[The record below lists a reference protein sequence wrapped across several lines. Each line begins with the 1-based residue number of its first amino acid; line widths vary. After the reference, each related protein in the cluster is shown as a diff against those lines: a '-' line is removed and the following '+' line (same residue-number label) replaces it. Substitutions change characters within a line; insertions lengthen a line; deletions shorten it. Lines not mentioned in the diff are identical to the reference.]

1 MKTRIPRIDT
11 NGSKPDS
18 GLMQFVIIRA
28 ISVFGCAALLISLLI
43 PVAQMHAQTQA
54 AMNAQVRAEF
64 EQADAELNKT
74 YEALLAKLPDAE
86 SKQKLKE
93 SQRAWL
99 AFRDAEAGF
108 AADQARGGSMAPTI
122 RYETITELTRQRIKQ
137 LKTRLGENGTPREGG
152 TVTPPPSPEP
162 QKSAETN
169 TATETTAE
177 PNSTSLSP
185 DKKWQHIG
193 GEEPKIL
200 KADTKQVAL
209 DLWEQGPGGVLWA
222 PDSKRFALKRSRGH
236 QSSLYQWR
244 GDHWVALESP
254 EDKAFSRADAV
265 VTAQLK
271 RKGLSKKTSLR
282 SLWWTV
288 EADQWVDASTLVVH
302 ASLAERV
309 NRGETDAEDL
319 DFGGDFLFTLK
330 FDDAGNWKIIKT
342 HRMSDK
348 EVEKRGE

>member
-1 MKTRIPRIDT
+1 MKFMTTRVISFFVAIVACVISC
-11 NGSKPDS
+11 GSS
-18 GLMQFVIIRA
+18 
-28 ISVFGCAALLISLLI
+28 
-43 PVAQMHAQTQA
+43 
-54 AMNAQVRAEF
+54 NAQE
-64 EQADAELNKT
+64 
-74 YEALLAKLPDAE
+74 
-86 SKQKLKE
+86 
-93 SQRAWL
+93 
-99 AFRDAEAGF
+99 
-108 AADQARGGSMAPTI
+108 
-122 RYETITELTRQRIKQ
+122 
-137 LKTRLGENGTPREGG
+137 
-152 TVTPPPSPEP
+152 PSPSEEHR
-162 QKSAETN
+162 A
-169 TATETTAE
+169 
-177 PNSTSLSP
+177 SLSP

-200 KADTKQVAL
+200 KADTKQVVL

-222 PDSKRFALKRSRGH
+222 PDSKRFALKRSPGH
-236 QSSLYQWR
+236 QSSLYQLR
-244 GDHWVALESP
+244 DDHWVALESP
-254 EDKAFSRADAV
+254 EDKAFERVDAV
-265 VTAQLK
+265 VAAQLK

>member
-1 MKTRIPRIDT
+1 MNR
-11 NGSKPDS
+11 
-18 GLMQFVIIRA
+18 
-28 ISVFGCAALLISLLI
+28 
-43 PVAQMHAQTQA
+43 QA
-54 AMNAQVRAEF
+54 AKDF
-64 EQADAELNKT
+64 EQVDADLNKT
-74 YEALLAKLPDAE
+74 YQAVLKKLPDAQ
-86 SKQKLKE
+86 SKEKVRQ
-93 SQRAWL
+93 SQRAWITS
-99 AFRDAEAGF
+99 RDAAAAHAADEAG
-108 AADQARGGSMAPTI
+108 GGSMAATI
-122 RYETITELTRQRIKQ
+122 RYETMTELTQQRIKQ

-169 TATETTAE
+169 IATETTAE

-193 GEEPKIL
+193 REEPKIL
-200 KADTKQVAL
+200 KADTKQVVL

-222 PDSKRFALKRSRGH
+222 PDSKRFALKRTRGH
-236 QSSLYQWR
+236 QSSLYQLR
-244 GDHWVALESP
+244 DDHWVALESP
-254 EDKAFSRADAV
+254 EDKAFEWVDGV
-265 VTAQLK
+265 VTGQLK

-309 NRGETDAEDL
+309 ERGETDAEDL

-330 FDDAGNWKIIKT
+330 FDDAGNWKIVKM
-342 HRMSDK
+342 HRMSEK
-348 EVEKRGE
+348 EVEKREKEQ

>member
-1 MKTRIPRIDT
+1 MLLP
-11 NGSKPDS
+11 S
-18 GLMQFVIIRA
+18 GEI
-28 ISVFGCAALLISLLI
+28 
-43 PVAQMHAQTQA
+43 HAQTQV
-54 AMNAQVRAEF
+54 AMNGQAREEF

-74 YEALLAKLPDAE
+74 YEALLKKLPDAQ
-86 SKQKLKE
+86 SKEKVKQ

-99 AFRDAEAGF
+99 AFRDAEVAF
-108 AADQARGGSMAPTI
+108 AADQARGGSMAPTV
-122 RYETITELTRQRIKQ
+122 RYETSTELTQQRIRQ
-137 LKTRLGENGTPREGG
+137 LKTRLGENGSPREGG

-162 QKSAETN
+162 QKAAETN

-200 KADTKQVAL
+200 KADTKQVVL

-236 QSSLYQWR
+236 QSSLYQLR
-244 GDHWVALESP
+244 DDHWVALESP
-254 EDKAFSRADAV
+254 EDKAFERVDGV
-265 VTAQLK
+265 VTGQLK

>member
-1 MKTRIPRIDT
+1 MNWRY
-11 NGSKPDS
+11 NSS
-18 GLMQFVIIRA
+18 Q
-28 ISVFGCAALLISLLI
+28 SHQVFAWRAALLVSLLV
-43 PVAQMHAQTQA
+43 PVVHSHAQTQA
-54 AMNAQVRAEF
+54 AMNAQARAEF
-64 EQADAELNKT
+64 VRADAELNKT
-74 YEALLAKLPDAE
+74 YQAVLAKLRDTE

-93 SQRAWL
+93 TQRAWITS
-99 AFRDAEAGF
+99 RDAAAAHAADEAG
-108 AADQARGGSMAPTI
+108 GGSMAATI
-122 RYETITELTRQRIKQ
+122 RYETMTELTQQRIKE
-137 LKTRLGENGTPREGG
+137 LRTRLGENGTPREGG

-200 KADTKQVAL
+200 KADTKQVVL

-222 PDSKRFALKRSRGH
+222 PDSKRFALKRSPGH
-236 QSSLYQWR
+236 QSSLYQLR
-244 GDHWVALESP
+244 DDHWVALESP
-254 EDKAFSRADAV
+254 EDKAFKRADAV

-309 NRGETDAEDL
+309 NRGETYAEDL